1 MRFQRPPFRP
11 HRPPRPEPPE
21 PEDSEFES
29 ESESEPRGGSREAEY
44 LRNLAEEKKW
54 VVVHLRT
61 GETFRGYIE
70 YYDKRFLR
78 LTRAGAPNLFIFKQ
92 DITYLQEEERQEE
105 ER

>member
-1 MRFQRPPFRP
+1 MKFQRPPFRP
-11 HRPPRPEPPE
+11 SRLPRPPRPEPPE
-21 PEDSEFES
+21 SDESEF

-44 LRNLAEEKKW
+44 LRSLADEKKW

-92 DITYLQEEERQEE
+92 DITYLMEEEEQ
-105 ER
+105 